1 MNNLTFKLIRKARLG
16 YTPLLILLY
25 EGVAALGCQLFT

>member
-1 MNNLTFKLIRKARLG
+1 MNNLMFNPIRKVLLG